1 MCSTAHIHGYETVTM
16 SNVHVMQVRGGTC
29 RRLPKAVAGNICHPK
44 QKHSSGKCRPYQA
57 LRKAARLPL
66 FLKQGSQAMPA
77 LPTLI
82 STAPPHPNEASFQT
96 FA

>member
-1 MCSTAHIHGYETVTM
+1 M
-16 SNVHVMQVRGGTC
+16 SPPAQGC
-29 RRLPKAVAGNICHPK
+29 RRKHLPSET
-44 QKHSSGKCRPYQA
+44 KHSSGKCRPYQA